1 MAVID
6 RFGNMVS
13 MTQTL
18 GNFYGCEIIEP
29 GFKIIYNNLLQGTCK
44 PTPGEL
50 IASEMSPTIVLRDGK
65 PLLAVGSAG
74 SSRIPYIIAQV
85 ISNVVDRGMTIEDA
99 MTAPRVLESRRR
111 SSVEVYPP
119 IRMRDVKALQK
130 TGYDNLRAVR
140 LPTRQ
145 GRLINCGGVS
155 AAYYDAATGLMTGV
169 GDPRR
174 SGRAAG
180 AEH

>member
-1 MAVID
+1 
-6 RFGNMVS
+6 
-13 MTQTL
+13 
-18 GNFYGCEIIEP
+18 
-29 GFKIIYNNLLQGTCK
+29 
-44 PTPGEL
+44 
-50 IASEMSPTIVLRDGK
+50 MSPTIVLRDGR
-65 PLLAVGSAG
+65 PLLAIGSAG
-74 SSRIPYIIAQV
+74 SSRIPFIIAQV